1 MSPAVGALAAPR
13 IGARAPLPGRA
24 SRCYMHGMALA
35 SKAAIGLGALALIAG
50 GAVLWSQYGGL
61 VYFDMLASAFAG
73 CFL

>member
-1 MSPAVGALAAPR
+1 
-13 IGARAPLPGRA
+13 
-24 SRCYMHGMALA
+24 MALA
-35 SKAAIGLGALALIAG
+35 PKAAIGLGALALIAG